1 MEKSF
6 LKTFNDAF
14 GQIIVFLPDLFA
26 ALAILLLGAIAAA
39 VVKKLTLRLGL
50 LIRLDRLAARLF
62 AKGDVR
68 HTFLNLLGN
77 VLGVIVFLVFLDSAL
92 LVLRLQALEKMVQKT
107 VFFIPNLI
115 ISGVILGIGLLV
127 ANRVAHSTEQLFSGE
142 GLRHAYALSRF
153 IRGRH
158 PVVRDRVGAPPAGNL
173 PGNRPVRFHHHAG
186 FGGVVVRPGHRDRLT
201 GCGEEAVGHAVGAT
215 GKVDGKTAGGHCS
228 HPS

>member
-153 IRGRH
+153 IRAGILLFVTALVLLQLEISREI
-158 PVVRDRVGAPPAGNL
+158 VLYGFIITLGSVGLSFVLAIGTGSRDAVKKL
-173 PGNRPVRFHHHAG
+173 W
-186 FGGVVVRPGHRDRLT
+186 DMLLERL
-201 GCGEEAVGHAVGAT
+201 E
-215 GKVDGKTAGGHCS
+215 K
-228 HPS
+228 